1 MKKIFYILI
10 LFSFFAKG
18 QTPMFKIGNYT
29 VTDYDLHYAV
39 SVNMSSF
46 ISSNVYYVTKRP
58 LLSGLIGA
66 VVSFGVGYGKEILM
80 DKNVS
85 RNDLDADG
93 RGSIVGGLF
102 TFGITDTMKKRQAKL
117 DTLKYQFRTL

>member
-1 MKKIFYILI
+1 
-10 LFSFFAKG
+10 
-18 QTPMFKIGNYT
+18 MFKIGNYT

-66 VVSFGVGYGKEILM
+66 VVSFGVGYGKEKIN

-85 RNDLDADG
+85 INDLDADG

-102 TFGITDTMKKRQAKL
+102 TFGITDTMQKRQAKL